1 MTPYPA
7 DFKGGISRIET
18 EEEGLQRKED
28 NLLAEVELVWA
39 SIRDRLAHISRL
51 NNLYATIGVLPNELL
66 VTIFKSGPS
75 DVIEHQQYDKSISLV
90 SRYWLFIGN
99 SIAVELF
106 S

>member
-1 MTPYPA
+1 M
-7 DFKGGISRIET
+7 ET

-39 SIRDRLAHISRL
+39 SIRDRLAHISTRL

-75 DVIEHQQYDKSISLV
+75 DVIEHQQYVKSISLV